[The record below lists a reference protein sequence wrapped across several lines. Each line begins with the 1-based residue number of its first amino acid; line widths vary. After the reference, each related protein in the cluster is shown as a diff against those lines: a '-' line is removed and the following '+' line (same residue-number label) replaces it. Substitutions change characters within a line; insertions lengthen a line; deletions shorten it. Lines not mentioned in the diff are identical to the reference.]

1 MDSILL
7 MIAAVILFWI
17 ASPYA
22 LKSKIEDKD
31 GTAFIWMVVAFG
43 SLVVFA
49 WNALK
54 VFLALLSFVLSIA
67 LTILAVIVLATVTI
81 YVCLLIKN
89 KFSKKNENKIE

>member
-31 GTAFIWMVVAFG
+31 GTAFIWMIIAFG

-54 VFLALLSFVLSIA
+54 LFLALLSFVLSIA
-67 LTILAVIVLATVTI
+67 LTVLAVIALVALTI
-81 YVCLLIKN
+81 YVCLLIKD
-89 KFSKKNENKIE
+89 KFSKKDESKNE